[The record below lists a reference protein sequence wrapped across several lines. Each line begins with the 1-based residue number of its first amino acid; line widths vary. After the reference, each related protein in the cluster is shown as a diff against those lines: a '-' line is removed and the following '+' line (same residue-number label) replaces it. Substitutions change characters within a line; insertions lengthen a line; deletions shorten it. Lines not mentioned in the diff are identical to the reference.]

1 MGSLVQ
7 AHPEAQEPD
16 SLSGSFFVWG
26 EKVAYLIAVGLII
39 LVGFIMG
46 DD

>member
-26 EKVAYLIAVGLII
+26 EKVAYLIVVLII